1 MSRVSA
7 IISGNEGRL
16 TPEVVADL
24 SKDYGAQWS
33 DKKPTAKAAKE
44 TSNDAI
50 GSAEGKR
57 TGNRARQAQTYG
69 NRATSRDCCM
79 SDMVLATASAAA

>member
-1 MSRVSA
+1 MSRVPA

-16 TPEVVADL
+16 TPELVADL

-44 TSNDAI
+44 ISNDAI

-57 TGNRARQAQTYG
+57 TGNRARQKVIRIEIEPLEEGA
-69 NRATSRDCCM
+69 ASCDC
-79 SDMVLATASAAA
+79 